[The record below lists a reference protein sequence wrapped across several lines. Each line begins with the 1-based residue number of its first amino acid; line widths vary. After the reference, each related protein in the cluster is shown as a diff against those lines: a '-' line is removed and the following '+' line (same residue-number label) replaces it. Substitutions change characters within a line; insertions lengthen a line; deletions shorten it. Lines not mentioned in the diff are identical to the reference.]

1 MYIYSLIICL
11 FWCSSSS
18 PGSSRLA
25 QIWWDPNQEPEREIW
40 QHPKACPKAC
50 QCSHQ
55 TWTKGNTNITHSR
68 SYLLSYTLRCIPI
81 SHICSVTL
89 YIQVGICGRTGS
101 GKSSFS
107 LALFRM
113 VDTCEG
119 KFFLFL
125 SITQPHSRLGDIL
138 PFCYILQGRIIID
151 GIDIAKL
158 PLQTLRSKFSIILQ
172 DPILFSGTIR

>member
-1 MYIYSLIICL
+1 MLTSNLDKRQQHYNPLKVI
-11 FWCSSSS
+11 
-18 PGSSRLA
+18 LA
-25 QIWWDPNQEPEREIW
+25 FLHTQR
-40 QHPKACPKAC
+40 H
-50 QCSHQ
+50 SHQ
-55 TWTKGNTNITHSR
+55 
-68 SYLLSYTLRCIPI
+68 L
-81 SHICSVTL
+81 CSVS
-89 YIQVGICGRTGS
+89 IQVGICGRTGS

-119 KFFLFL
+119 KPFFFLF
-125 SITQPHSRLGDIL
+125 SITQYYTGHLLGL
-138 PFCYILQGRIIID
+138 VTFCNFLQGRIIID

>member
-1 MYIYSLIICL
+1 MLTSNLDKRQQHYNPLKVI
-11 FWCSSSS
+11 
-18 PGSSRLA
+18 LA
-25 QIWWDPNQEPEREIW
+25 FLHTQR
-40 QHPKACPKAC
+40 H
-50 QCSHQ
+50 SHQ
-55 TWTKGNTNITHSR
+55 
-68 SYLLSYTLRCIPI
+68 L
-81 SHICSVTL
+81 CSVS
-89 YIQVGICGRTGS
+89 IQVGICGRTGS

-119 KFFLFL
+119 KPFFFFFYNSVLYRHL
-125 SITQPHSRLGDIL
+125 LGL
-138 PFCYILQGRIIID
+138 VTFCNFLQGRIIID

>member
-1 MYIYSLIICL
+1 MLTSNLDKRQQHYNPLKVI
-11 FWCSSSS
+11 
-18 PGSSRLA
+18 LA
-25 QIWWDPNQEPEREIW
+25 FLHTQR
-40 QHPKACPKAC
+40 H
-50 QCSHQ
+50 SHQ
-55 TWTKGNTNITHSR
+55 
-68 SYLLSYTLRCIPI
+68 L
-81 SHICSVTL
+81 CSVS
-89 YIQVGICGRTGS
+89 IQVGICGRTGS

-119 KFFLFL
+119 KPFFFFFYNSVLYSHL
-125 SITQPHSRLGDIL
+125 LGL
-138 PFCYILQGRIIID
+138 VTFCNFLQGRIIID